1 MKRCP
6 QCLFLYPDSD
16 ERCDFDKTALVIVSE
31 AEIDAAT
38 SSTKRRKRK
47 ALPLVAAVGLILAVL
62 AFAIYYAVGRYARN
76 TSAAP
81 ITRPHIVT
89 PDAPEAPVVTLP
101 SPSASPSP
109 STSPSPS
116 PSVKPSPTG
125 IATSHSRSTTDPVS
139 TSGPGIGK
147 RQGGTP
153 VIMLTSG
160 ARIEADEVWRTRD
173 GVWYRRNGMVT
184 LLKRGQVKAILTR

>member
-16 ERCDFDKTALVIVSE
+16 ERCDFDKTVLVVVSE

-38 SSTKRRKRK
+38 SSTKRRKRRV
-47 ALPLVAAVGLILAVL
+47 LPIVAAVGLILAVL
-62 AFAIYYAVGRYARN
+62 AFAVYYAVGRYARK

-81 ITRPHIVT
+81 ITT
-89 PDAPEAPVVTLP
+89 PNTVAPTALPAAPVDTLPLP
-101 SPSASPSP
+101 SPTASPSP
-109 STSPSPS
+109 SPSPS

-125 IATSHSRSTTDPVS
+125 SATSHSRSTTDPVS
-139 TSGPGIGK
+139 TSGPGIAK
-147 RQGGTP
+147 RQGGTA

-160 ARIEADEVWRTRD
+160 AKIEADEVWRTRD

-184 LLKRGQVKAILTR
+184 FLKRGQVK

>member
-16 ERCDFDKTALVIVSE
+16 QRCDFDKTPLEAVSE

-38 SSTKRRKRK
+38 SKTERRKV
-47 ALPLVAAVGLILAVL
+47 APIIAAVGLILGVVV
-62 AFAIYYAVGRYARN
+62 FAIYYGVSRLEGSRSTVTE
-76 TSAAP
+76 TSVVPAP
-81 ITRPHIVT
+81 P
-89 PDAPEAPVVTLP
+89 AQEPVVTQP
-101 SPSASPSP
+101 SLSPSP
-109 STSPSPS
+109 SVSPSPSPS

-125 IATSHSRSTTDPVS
+125 LSTSHSRATTDPVS

-147 RQGGTP
+147 QQGGKP

-160 ARIEADEVWRTRD
+160 GKIEADEVWRTRD

-184 LLKRGQVKAILTR
+184 LLKRHQVKAILTR